1 MEPIEFTPILKCRRW
16 GGRKLGERLGK
27 SLGERQDYA
36 ESWEICD
43 MGESQSVV
51 QSGPYTGKT
60 LHEIVQ
66 EFPAEL
72 LGSHAGREQF
82 PLLLKYLDS
91 HQASSLQV
99 HPNDDQAMR
108 IAGEQN
114 GKTEAWV
121 ILDAAPESWI
131 YAGLKKGIGRND
143 FLKAIETGEV
153 TSCLHRIEPKQGE
166 VYYIPA
172 GTIHSLGDGILVAE
186 IQQSSDLTFRIHDWG
201 WVDKN
206 GQPRELHLKEA
217 LECIDFECGPVE
229 PVSSGFSP
237 TVDSKTSEFLIDSP
251 YFQVERLLC
260 SNSRTISEENQ
271 CRILMVL
278 EGACKIATE
287 ATSYSCQTGST
298 LLLPASCPEVLIESE
313 TSDGCQILL
322 TRVV

>member
-1 MEPIEFTPILKCRRW
+1 MEPLQFTPILKCRRW
-16 GGRKLGERLGK
+16 GGRKLGDRLGK
-27 SLGERQDYA
+27 SLEERQDYA

-51 QSGPYTGKT
+51 QSGPHAGKT
-60 LHEIVQ
+60 LNELVKESPE
-66 EFPAEL
+66 EFSEVN
-72 LGSHAGREQF
+72 QF
-82 PLLLKYLDS
+82 PLLMKYLDS

-121 ILDAAPESWI
+121 ILEAAKDSWL
-131 YAGLKKGIGRND
+131 YAGLKSGITRND
-143 FLKAIETGEV
+143 FVKALAAGNI

-172 GTIHSLGDGILVAE
+172 GTIHALGDGILVAE
-186 IQQSSDLTFRIHDWG
+186 IQQSSDLTYRIHDWG
-201 WVDKN
+201 WVDEN

-229 PVSSGFSP
+229 PVSSGLSP
-237 TVDSKTSEFLIDSP
+237 QNNSNQSEFLIDSP
-251 YFQVERLLC
+251 YFQVERFSC
-260 SNSRTISEENQ
+260 PNSRTISEENQ

-278 EGACKIATE
+278 EGACKIATD
-287 ATSYSCQTGST
+287 ATSYRCETGST
-298 LLLPASCPEVLIESE
+298 LLLPASCPEVVIESE
-313 TSDGCQILL
+313 TDDGCQILL